1 MSPRTSP
8 LCNAALEFRETLWFA
23 RGRLTRVWRAAQQL
37 SQGLCFGKQF
47 SLVAPQRQRRKSLW
61 RIGVLKQA
69 VVAAQVDA
77 TERSGFFSLCVF
89 KDAVAAIV
97 QQFGN
102 VEILV
107 FSGFD
112 HQEAQV
118 EFLLQELNRRR
129 MLHDKVSKLPQ
140 VRSSR
145 LQDVVI
151 NKRLTEPLVSLVLA
165 NGGL

>member
-1 MSPRTSP
+1 M
-8 LCNAALEFRETLWFA
+8 L
-23 RGRLTRVWRAAQQL
+23 QQT
-37 SQGLCFGKQF
+37 
-47 SLVAPQRQRRKSLW
+47 
-61 RIGVLKQA
+61 